1 MSTVLGGC
9 DCGNLSVE
17 MELSEPFDSYRPR
30 ACDCSFCRKHAAA
43 YVSDPKGSLLIKVR
57 QTELLGRYRQGS
69 GTAECLLCARCGVL
83 IGVSYQEGE
92 LCYAAVNVHA
102 IGDGMTFG
110 SPTVVSP
117 KALAVD
123 ERVRRWKQ
131 IWFSNVRLELL
142 RNGAQ

>member
-1 MSTVLGGC
+1 MYTVRGGC

-17 MELSEPFDSYRPR
+17 LELSEPSHSYLPR
-30 ACDCSFCRKHAAA
+30 ACDCGFCRKHAAA
-43 YVSDPKGSLLIKVR
+43 YVSDPKGSLRIQVR

-92 LCYAAVNVHA
+92 LRYAAVNVHA
-102 IGDGMTFG
+102 IGDGSTFG
-110 SPTVVSP
+110 SSNVVSP

-131 IWFSNVRLELL
+131 LWFSNVRLEMP
-142 RNGAQ
+142 RDGAQ